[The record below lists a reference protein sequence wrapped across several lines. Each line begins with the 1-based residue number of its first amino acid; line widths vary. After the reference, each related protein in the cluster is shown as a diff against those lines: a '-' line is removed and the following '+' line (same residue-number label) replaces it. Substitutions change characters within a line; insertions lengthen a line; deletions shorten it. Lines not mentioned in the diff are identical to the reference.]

1 MKRRE
6 RILLAFTEAYLDQ
19 LTPEA
24 RIAFLTGKL
33 LAVMDENSAADLTFA
48 AIEINKH
55 ADALHWS
62 WFAARQQGPIPN
74 DPQPHGVSP

>member
-1 MKRRE
+1 MNRRE

-33 LAVMDENSAADLTFA
+33 LEINEPSLAADLEQA
-48 AIEINKH
+48 AINIDRH
-55 ADALHWS
+55 AEGLNYALHH
-62 WFAARQQGPIPN
+62 PLL
-74 DPQPHGVSP
+74 QPHGVSP